1 MEFLKEGFQKMGFV
15 ENYGHINQKIIL
27 IAVSIVSISFQL
39 FPRTFAMSTQRLK
52 STYPPFSLCS

>member
-1 MEFLKEGFQKMGFV
+1 MGFV